1 MAQVLLIGLGGTGS
15 RIVNNVV
22 SDLQKVARR
31 KKKKFSTADG
41 KMAFAVLDTNMN
53 DVGEINK
60 SHTGINNISTSS
72 EKKIKEYM
80 SQYSYMGVS
89 DWMPRSRTLD
99 EETMID
105 GASQMR
111 SKSRLALLDTIETHR
126 IDELKNAIQTM
137 IENREL
143 GQKVRVMIVS
153 SLAGGTGS
161 GMFIQTAVWIRKYLD
176 EHSFESTIRG
186 ILVMPDVFIST
197 IKDIKTSATEKESL
211 YANAYGAIREL
222 NTITKV
228 KTKNFKPLVPIKIDD
243 IFDSENPE
251 LDGKPVFDFAFL
263 IDDVTERV

>member
-1 MAQVLLIGLGGTGS
+1 MAKIEGQVLLIGLGGTGS

-22 SDLQKVARR
+22 SDLQKAARR
-31 KKKKFSTADG
+31 KNKKFSTADG

-60 SHTGINNISTSS
+60 SLTGINNISTSS

-89 DWMPRSRTLD
+89 DWMPRSKTLD

-111 SKSRLALLDTIETHR
+111 FKSRLALLDTIESHK

-161 GMFIQTAVWIRKYLD
+161 GKSR
-176 EHSFESTIRG
+176 
-186 ILVMPDVFIST
+186 
-197 IKDIKTSATEKESL
+197 TSLAYYDKGKEAL
-211 YANAYGAIREL
+211 ALGGYNEDTLIEL
-222 NTITKV
+222 NSADTKV
-228 KTKNFKPLVPIKIDD
+228 EVHNVINKDTFAPDDKIQIVNGRMSFIVND
-243 IFDSENPE
+243 
-251 LDGKPVFDFAFL
+251 KPVERKLRYDFNQ
-263 IDDVTERV
+263 